1 MSDGAPTDD
10 ERRAARSAWP
20 IRRYELGREP
30 SDDLSNE
37 TTPAQRLAMMWELA
51 VEGWRLAGRTLPTY
65 DRQSMPARF
74 FPPGTAPVADD
85 D

>member
-1 MSDGAPTDD
+1 MSDSAQTDD

-20 IRRYELGREP
+20 IRRHALGREP
-30 SDDLSNE
+30 LDDLSGE

-51 VEGWRLAGRTLPTY
+51 VAGWRISGRELPTY

-74 FPPGTAPVADD
+74 FPPGTAPADD
-85 D
+85 DD